1 MDAVARS
8 MLPPAPTMPDNAAT
22 AGPPAAFARDVAQH
36 AQGLAAP
43 GRVRVVDPSPD
54 VVGKGGSDAALV
66 PAAGLPAKRG
76 QLAHGVYRLG
86 GLVAPAALMGGD
98 VGPLG
103 VVYVDVERA
112 GAHDEP
118 AVRVCGV
125 RGVAMAAVEDDVAA
139 LVRLAPGTAHRGKPR
154 IRQRGQR
161 EAVLLEQRELAF
173 PFAVMGLVRVPHAHV
188 QQALVVPA
196 HVVEPRDRH
205 EQRAAHR
212 SDLVLHRPLLVPGVG
227 VAKRVGEPVVGGEGR
242 EQIRC
247 ADDAAYLPADP
258 GRVVEDDLA
267 GHAAYVLE
275 HGRKPLADAF
285 GGLAVEHLREAH
297 VGEREGADQVVHA
310 GSHAD
315 DPEVGLAE
323 VDLHLARGQSWS
335 RYWEP
340 DSLCSSL

>member
-1 MDAVARS
+1 
-8 MLPPAPTMPDNAAT
+8 
-22 AGPPAAFARDVAQH
+22 
-36 AQGLAAP
+36 
-43 GRVRVVDPSPD
+43 
-54 VVGKGGSDAALV
+54 
-66 PAAGLPAKRG
+66 
-76 QLAHGVYRLG
+76 
-86 GLVAPAALMGGD
+86 
-98 VGPLG
+98 
-103 VVYVDVERA
+103 
-112 GAHDEP
+112 
-118 AVRVCGV
+118 
-125 RGVAMAAVEDDVAA
+125 
-139 LVRLAPGTAHRGKPR
+139 
-154 IRQRGQR
+154 
-161 EAVLLEQRELAF
+161 
-173 PFAVMGLVRVPHAHV
+173 MGLVRVPHAHV

-196 HVVEPRDRH
+196 HVVELRDRH

-212 SDLVLHRPLLVPGVG
+212 SDLVLHRPLLVSGVG

-258 GRVVEDDLA
+258 GSVVEDDLA

-323 VDLHLARGQSWS
+323 VDLHLARGPILVEVLGARSPVLLLVALDVALD
-335 RYWEP
+335 RRVGALEAMLRGKALEDAPGRVALLMPILAILLEP
-340 DSLCSSL
+340 LVDQGSVVVQHRGRPSFLRGPSERGPPS